1 MLKTC
6 AVCGRHRRG
15 IECGD
20 AELARMLLRR
30 ITLVLSLLLLVPAMV
45 LAQDADVVSTDNVEL
60 LPLARPIV
68 EYTLAG
74 AILVAALA
82 IGLMPSRRVKDA

>member
-1 MLKTC
+1 
-6 AVCGRHRRG
+6 
-15 IECGD
+15 
-20 AELARMLLRR
+20 MLLRR

>member
-1 MLKTC
+1 
-6 AVCGRHRRG
+6 
-15 IECGD
+15 
-20 AELARMLLRR
+20 MLLRR
-30 ITLVLSLLLLVPAMV
+30 ITLILSLVLLMPVMV
-45 LAQDADVVSTDNVEL
+45 AAQEADVVSSDNVEL

>member
-1 MLKTC
+1 MT
-6 AVCGRHRRG
+6 V
-15 IECGD
+15 
-20 AELARMLLRR
+20 RR
-30 ITLVLSLLLLVPAMV
+30 ITLVMSLLLVVPT
-45 LAQDADVVSTDNVEL
+45 LALGQDADGVSTDNVEL